1 MDNFIKEISSYP
13 NGTSLLIEFLNGLR
27 IKGKLDTIY
36 ETDNG
41 LEMDEEGYLEYYACT
56 VEIETIKN
64 HPQEM
69 DKHIKKG
76 NLIEVSIHN
85 ELLSVSLDD
94 GTVIW
99 SSRKNS

>member
-1 MDNFIKEISSYP
+1 MDKLIEKISSYP

-27 IKGKLDTIY
+27 IKGKLDAIY

-41 LEMDEEGYLEYYACT
+41 LEMDEEGYLEYFACT
-56 VEIETIKN
+56 VEIGTIIN

-69 DKHIKKG
+69 DNYIKKG
-76 NLIEVSIHN
+76 NLIEVSSQN
-85 ELLSVSLDD
+85 EILSVSLDD

-99 SSRKNS
+99 STR